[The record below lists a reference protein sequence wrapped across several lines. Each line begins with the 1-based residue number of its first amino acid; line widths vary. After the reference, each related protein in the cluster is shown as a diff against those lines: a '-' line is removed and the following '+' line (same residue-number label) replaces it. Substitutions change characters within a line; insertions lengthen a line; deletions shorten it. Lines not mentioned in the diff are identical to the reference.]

1 MAVACSS
8 SPSSS
13 SSDDAIT
20 CGGGTPLATGTD
32 GHADPFGAKAAG
44 QARAGKIHDASQVV
58 APANAR
64 NRPKVGDFILAN
76 DKITAYIGGAA
87 RGDGYVPFGGKL
99 MSVETVG
106 ADGRPRGVS
115 QYGESLFMFSRQTIA
130 PDSVTVMNDGSD
142 GRAAIVRAAGK
153 LANVPFIDLFKSIFP
168 EEYGF
173 PATFDYVLEPGA
185 ETIHLRVTLSNT
197 RPESVDLTGN
207 TNLGF
212 FHDYRSPVFTQEQG
226 FAAPKGDATF
236 VAFDTDASFSIGI
249 PNAKLTV
256 GIGVSGFQLF
266 TAPGPTIPSCGT
278 QTIDYADVTVGSPGI
293 DGLLEAKRRAANEA
307 PWREVKGDV
316 HEAGG
321 GPIAGAYVHAT
332 MPDGT
337 YLSRATTA
345 ADGSY
350 VIHVPEGAS
359 LTATAAGYPIGTASS
374 NPSLELPK
382 HGTISVVAKDMTT
395 SEVIPARVQV
405 IPTQSIPS
413 PPASWGV
420 PDEANDRLHQAFT
433 TTAGVDLPVPPGTHR
448 VVVTRG
454 YEYELS
460 DTTVTVAAGETQS
473 VNASLLHSVDSTG
486 IMCADFHIHSQL
498 SVDAGDT
505 TTEKVKSAIADG
517 LDIPVSSNHEWID
530 DFQPTIE
537 QLGLTK
543 FAYGFPSEELT
554 TFAYGH
560 FGVVPITPHPELPN
574 MGAVD
579 WIGKEAP
586 QLFHEVVTRPEAP
599 VLIVNHP
606 SKGDFQSY
614 FSASGLDRTTA
625 KGTPEKWSEEF
636 TAIEVFNDSDLEANR
651 SQSVADWFALLNA
664 GKTFFAVGNSDS
676 HHLKTSPVGY
686 PRNCITFGH
695 DDPTKLS
702 AEIVRDK
709 LKTGAST
716 VSGGLL
722 IDVTGPGGAKPGA
735 TAAAGSYTVTVQS
748 PSWLD
753 ATKLEVIVDG
763 ITTQTLDLTLTSGTR
778 KYAATVDV
786 QPPPNSAAKG
796 KHWVVFHAKGSKDLA
811 PLHPGRNPFA
821 VSNPIWF

>member
-1 MAVACSS
+1 MALAVACSS
-8 SPSSS
+8 SSSNDGPS
-13 SSDDAIT
+13 ACAGAALET
-20 CGGGTPLATGTD
+20 GGD

-44 QARAGKIHDASQVV
+44 QARAGKIRDASQIV

-64 NRPKVGDFILAN
+64 NRPRVGDFVIAN
-76 DKITAYIGGAA
+76 DKVTAYIGGAA
-87 RGDGYVPFGGKL
+87 RADGYIPFGGKL

-142 GRAAIVRAAGK
+142 GKAAIVRASGK

-173 PATFDYVLEPGA
+173 PAAFDYVLEPGA
-185 ETIHLRVTLSNT
+185 ETIHLRVTLANT
-197 RPESVDLTGN
+197 RSENVDLTGN

-212 FHDYRSPVFTQEQG
+212 FHDYRSPVFTAEQG
-226 FAAPKGDATF
+226 YATPKGDAQF
-236 VAFDTDASFSIGI
+236 VAFDSDASFLIKI

-266 TAPGPTIPSCGT
+266 TAPGPTIPSCAT
-278 QTIDYADVTVGSPGI
+278 QTLDYADITVGSPGI
-293 DGLLEAKRRAANEA
+293 DGLLEAKRRAAGEA
-307 PWREVKGDV
+307 AWKEVKGDV

-321 GPIAGAYVHAT
+321 GAIAGAFVHAT
-332 MPDGT
+332 AADGS
-337 YLSRATTA
+337 YLSRATTG
-345 ADGSY
+345 ADGTFT
-350 VIHVPEGAS
+350 IHVPDGAS
-359 LTATAAGYPIGTASS
+359 LTATAAGYPVGTASS
-374 NPSLELPK
+374 GPSLELPK
-382 HGTISVVAKDMTT
+382 HGTISVIAHDMT
-395 SEVIPARVQV
+395 SNDVIPARVQV
-405 IPTQSIPS
+405 IPQQPLTA

-420 PDEANDRLHQAFT
+420 PDEANGRLHQAFT
-433 TTAGVDLPVPPGTHR
+433 TTGSVDLAVPAGAHR

-460 DTTVTVAAGETQS
+460 DTTVTVASGATSS
-473 VNASLLHSVDSTG
+473 VDAKLLHSVDSTG
-486 IMCADFHIHSQL
+486 IMCADFHIHTHL

-505 TTEKVKSAIADG
+505 VADKVKSAIADG
-517 LDIPVSSNHEWID
+517 LDIPVSSDHEWID
-530 DFQPTIE
+530 DFQPIIQT
-537 QLGLTK
+537 LGLTK

-579 WIGKEAP
+579 WIGKEPP

-614 FSASGLDRTTA
+614 FSAAGLDRASA
-625 KGTPEKWSEEF
+625 KGTAEKWSEEF
-636 TAIEVFNDSDLEANR
+636 TAIEVFNDSDLDANR

-664 GKTFFAVGNSDS
+664 GKTYFAVGNSDS
-676 HHLKTSPVGY
+676 HHIRTSPVGY
-686 PRNCITFGH
+686 PRNCMTFGH

-702 AEIVRDK
+702 AEIVRDA

-716 VSGGLL
+716 ISGGLL
-722 IDVTGPGGAKPGA
+722 MDVTGPGGAKPGA
-735 TAAAGSYTVTVQS
+735 TAAAGSYAVSVQA

-763 ITTQTLDLTLTSGTR
+763 VSTQTVDLVLQAGTR
-778 KYAATVDV
+778 KYTATVDV
-786 QPPPNSAAKG
+786 QVPGGSVARG

-821 VSNPIWF
+821 VSNPIFF